1 MSRKTPIRNRG
12 ENTHNVVPYVPYDNT
27 SNAYR
32 PEQPRKPET
41 GFGVYLSL
49 ASIVFLVIFFW
60 FVYESVVET
69 WERLK

>member
-1 MSRKTPIRNRG
+1 MARRSPIRNRG

-49 ASIVFLVIFFW
+49 AVILFLVIFFW
-60 FVYESVVET
+60 FVFESVVET

>member
-1 MSRKTPIRNRG
+1 MARRSPIRNRG

-49 ASIVFLVIFFW
+49 AVIVFLVIFFW
-60 FVYESVVET
+60 FVFESVVET

>member
-1 MSRKTPIRNRG
+1 MSRITPIRNRG

>member
-1 MSRKTPIRNRG
+1 MSRKTPMRNRG
-12 ENTHNVVPYVPYDNT
+12 EKTHNVVPYVPYDNT
-27 SNAYR
+27 SDAYR
-32 PEQPRKPET
+32 SEQPRKSET